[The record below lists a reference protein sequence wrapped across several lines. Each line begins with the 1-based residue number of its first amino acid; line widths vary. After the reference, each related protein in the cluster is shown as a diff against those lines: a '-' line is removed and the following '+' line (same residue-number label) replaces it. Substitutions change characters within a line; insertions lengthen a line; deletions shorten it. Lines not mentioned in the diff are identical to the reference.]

1 MNKRLRCT
9 AFFILC
15 MMAAAQ
21 IPLIAEEKKEEVEM
35 RVVIAKRAGRTKSM
49 SYLCFPLISDER

>member
-21 IPLIAEEKKEEVEM
+21 IPLIAEEKKEDHTPVPY
-35 RVVIAKRAGRTKSM
+35 TK
-49 SYLCFPLISDER
+49 